1 MTTSILI
8 PGAGQRPEK
17 RCVWVWP
24 NLCHKNS
31 HSAHFFF
38 QFQVLKGGVP
48 RTDIATVTSL
58 PARRPRAVRRMEWK
72 AMSGWYEWLRPES
85 RSRPLGSRSYLRF
98 PNCPCPGYR
107 AGTVSIGWRVPR
119 HERVKLAAP
128 PAISDATARRLNSRC
143 SQSCC
148 ALSTNTAQSKLDRR
162 PR

>member
-17 RCVWVWP
+17 KMRVGLAKPVP
-24 NLCHKNS
+24 QKFSLS
-31 HSAHFFF
+31 TFFF

-143 SQSCC
+143 SQACC